1 MRVCTTPNAF
11 LQIPALFLIASL
23 PVGLEL
29 LASRKARGAG
39 GFPGRGRSPGRCDT
53 RGSPLK
59 GPSGTLCP
67 SCFPTDPTSM
77 PPRTAGL
84 PPGPQD
90 PPRPQG
96 PPRLQLPPRDHGL
109 PRHSGLLRTTGLVRT
124 AASPGPQGPRRTAGH
139 PQHRRLPYQDLKTPQ
154 NCRGAP
160 SQGGA
165 GVGEGLTA
173 SRSARPPGASGP
185 RASMWTVGRE
195 LQGGPVG
202 RADPARGGGS

>member
-1 MRVCTTPNAF
+1 
-11 LQIPALFLIASL
+11 
-23 PVGLEL
+23 
-29 LASRKARGAG
+29 
-39 GFPGRGRSPGRCDT
+39 
-53 RGSPLK
+53 
-59 GPSGTLCP
+59 
-67 SCFPTDPTSM
+67 M

-96 PPRLQLPPRDHGL
+96 PPRLQLPPRDHGP

-124 AASPGPQGPRRTAGH
+124 AASPGPQGPRKTAGH
-139 PQHRRLPYQDLKTPQ
+139 PQHRRLPYQDLKTLQ

-185 RASMWTVGRE
+185 RASMWTVAGSFSGVPWAARTRREVAAAELRDSCAGRRE
-195 LQGGPVG
+195 ASGGARCVPG
-202 RADPARGGGS
+202 RRRRRSRSGEAGAAPAGTQCH

>member
-84 PPGPQD
+84 PPGPQ
-90 PPRPQG
+90 
-96 PPRLQLPPRDHGL
+96 
-109 PRHSGLLRTTGLVRT
+109 
-124 AASPGPQGPRRTAGH
+124 GPRRTAGH